1 MTREAATGRSEGE
14 PMAESARIRRAV
26 YITTTEPEPRSYGKR
41 VVMGGILDYLCD
53 TLGGENVHLIL
64 IAKPDVELRPTRYR
78 IHLLPKPRSS
88 EQAWSL
94 VSRVAAG
101 PHTSIQEAAVYA
113 PRIAREI
120 RELLATIDADLEV
133 WDTIRTGQYAAG
145 VPRRRR
151 LLYEDDLFSERYKTM
166 LRELSG
172 RSNKQVNP
180 LGEFHKM
187 LPRPAR
193 PLLSRRAVYRPL
205 LRLESRLVGA
215 SERNQPGWFD
225 ATLLV
230 NDEETNR
237 LRTFTGRTDIHTLL
251 PMLPEVAPRDRA
263 PVGARFAFLGGLDY
277 APNTDGL
284 TWFLTH
290 CREQVLA
297 ALPNFEL
304 LVIGKGTEVGVPEA
318 AAWGEHVKFVGWVD
332 DLGETLAGCSA
343 LLSVLRVG
351 SGIKIKVLEALS
363 RSLPV
368 VATPYGVQGTEV
380 GEENGCLI
388 GSTPADLAALLARAA
403 DPDTNQTLS
412 AAARETW
419 EKRFAPDVIRRSY
432 DEFFS

>member
-1 MTREAATGRSEGE
+1 
-14 PMAESARIRRAV
+14 MAESAQVRRAV

-53 TLGGENVHLIL
+53 TVGDENVHLIL
-64 IAKPDVELRPTRYR
+64 IAKPDVEVRPTRYR
-78 IHLLPKPRSS
+78 MHVVPKPRTG
-88 EQAWSL
+88 EQLWSL
-94 VSRVAAG
+94 ARRVATG

-113 PRIAREI
+113 PRVAAQIA
-120 RELLATIDADLEV
+120 ELLASIDPDLEV
-133 WDTIRTGQYAAG
+133 WDTIRTGQYADG

-151 LLYEDDLFSERYKTM
+151 VLYEDDLFSERYKTM
-166 LRELSG
+166 LREMNG
-172 RSNKQVNP
+172 PSNRQVNP

-187 LPRPAR
+187 LPGPAR
-193 PLLSRRAVYRPL
+193 PLLSRKSVYRPL

-215 SERNQPGWFD
+215 SERNQPASFD

-237 LRTFTGRTDIHTLL
+237 LRGFTGRTDIHTLL
-251 PMLPEVAPRDRA
+251 PMLPEVAQHDRA

-277 APNTDGL
+277 APNADGL
-284 TWFLTH
+284 AWFLAN
-290 CREQVLA
+290 CRDQVLA
-297 ALPNFEL
+297 ALPDFEL

-318 AAWGEHVKFVGWVD
+318 RPWGDHVRFVGWVD
-332 DLGETLAGCSA
+332 DLGETLAGCAA

-380 GEENGCLI
+380 GEENGCLV
-388 GSTPADLAALLARAA
+388 GSTPAELATLLARAA
-403 DPDTNQTLS
+403 DPDQNRVFS

-419 EKRFAPDVIRRSY
+419 EKRFAPEVIRRSY
-432 DEFFS
+432 DQFFS

>member
-1 MTREAATGRSEGE
+1 
-14 PMAESARIRRAV
+14 MAESAQVRRAV

-53 TLGGENVHLIL
+53 TLGDDNVDLIL
-64 IAKPDVELRPTRYR
+64 IAKPDVEIRPTRYR
-78 IHLLPKPRSS
+78 MHVVAKPRAS
-88 EQAWSL
+88 EQVRSL
-94 VSRVAAG
+94 VTRVAGG

-113 PRIAREI
+113 PRIAKDI
-120 RELLATIDADLEV
+120 AELLSSIDADLEV

-151 LLYEDDLFSERYKTM
+151 VLYEDDLFSERYKTM
-166 LRELSG
+166 LREMNG
-172 RSNKQVNP
+172 PSNRQINP

-187 LPRPAR
+187 LPGPAR
-193 PLLSRRAVYRPL
+193 PLLSRKSVYRPL

-215 SERNQPGWFD
+215 SERNQPAEFD

-237 LRTFTGRTDIHTLL
+237 LRGFTGRSDIHTLL
-251 PMLPEVAPRDRA
+251 PMLPEVPLRDRA
-263 PVGARFAFLGGLDY
+263 PVGGRFAFLGGLDY
-277 APNTDGL
+277 APNADGL
-284 TWFLTH
+284 AWFLGN

-297 ALPNFEL
+297 ALPEFEL

-318 AAWGEHVKFVGWVD
+318 APWGDHVKFVGWVD
-332 DLGETLAGCSA
+332 DLGETLSGCSA

-368 VATPYGVQGTEV
+368 VATAYGVQGTEV
-380 GEENGCLI
+380 SEENGCLI
-388 GSTPADLAALLARAA
+388 GSTPDELAALLARAA
-403 DPDTNQTLS
+403 DPGTNRKLS

-419 EKRFAPDVIRRSY
+419 DKRFAPDVIRRSY
-432 DEFFS
+432 DAFFS

>member
-1 MTREAATGRSEGE
+1 MV
-14 PMAESARIRRAV
+14 ESTQVRRAV

-41 VVMGGILDYLCD
+41 VVMGGILDHLCD
-53 TLGGENVHLIL
+53 THGDDNVHLIL
-64 IAKPDVELRPTRYR
+64 IAKPDVEVRPTRY
-78 IHLLPKPRSS
+78 HLHVVAKPRST
-88 EQAWSL
+88 EQVWSL
-94 VSRVAAG
+94 VSRVVAG

-113 PRIAREI
+113 PRIAKEI
-120 RELLATIDADLEV
+120 GELLATIDADLEV

-151 LLYEDDLFSERYKTM
+151 VLYEDDLFSERYKTM
-166 LRELSG
+166 LRELNG
-172 RSNKQVNP
+172 PSNRQVNP

-187 LPRPAR
+187 LPGPAR
-193 PLLSRRAVYRPL
+193 PLLSRKSVYRPL

-215 SERNQPGWFD
+215 SERNQPAWFD

-251 PMLPEVAPRDRA
+251 PMLPDVAPLERA

-277 APNTDGL
+277 APNADGL
-284 TWFLTH
+284 AWFLSN
-290 CREQVLA
+290 CRDQVLA
-297 ALPNFEL
+297 ALPDFEL

-318 AAWGEHVKFVGWVD
+318 ARWGEHVKFVGWVD

-380 GEENGCLI
+380 SEENGCLV
-388 GSTPADLAALLARAA
+388 GSTPAELATLLARAA
-403 DPDTNQTLS
+403 DPTTNRTLS